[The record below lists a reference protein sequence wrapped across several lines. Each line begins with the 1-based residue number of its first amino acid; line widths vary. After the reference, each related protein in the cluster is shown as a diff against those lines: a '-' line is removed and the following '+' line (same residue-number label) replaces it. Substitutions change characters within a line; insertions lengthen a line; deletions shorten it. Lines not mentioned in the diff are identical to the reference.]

1 MSAEKLFNLLGAIV
15 SLATVAVVL
24 SSPQTARVISAS
36 GSAFSNAVRTAM
48 GR

>member
-1 MSAEKLFNLLGAIV
+1 MTAENLFNLLGSIV
-15 SLATVAVVL
+15 ALATVAVVL

-36 GSAFSNAVRTAM
+36 GSAFTNAVKAAS